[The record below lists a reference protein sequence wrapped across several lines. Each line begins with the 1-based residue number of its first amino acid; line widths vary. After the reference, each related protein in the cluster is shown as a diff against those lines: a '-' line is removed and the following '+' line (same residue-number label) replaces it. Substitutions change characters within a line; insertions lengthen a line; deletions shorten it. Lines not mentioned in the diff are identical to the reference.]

1 MIVIGTIT
9 FSEDLAND
17 VAECYATLPPI
28 PDFVA
33 VKGTYVYKKDGE
45 DIRAFAIFDFD
56 ESRIDDATDYFKAR
70 YTAFS
75 KVTGLQS
82 KIEEWMDVED
92 ALKIVEEG
100 DFSISTLSTGKF
112 F

>member
-9 FSEDLAND
+9 FAEELAND
-17 VAECYATLPPI
+17 VAECYTTLPPI
-28 PDFVA
+28 PAFIST
-33 VKGTYVYKKDGE
+33 KGTYVYKTEGE
-45 DIRAFAIFDFD
+45 PIRAFAIFEFD
-56 ESRIDDATDYFKAR
+56 ESRIDDATDYFKSR

-75 KVTGLQS
+75 KVEGLQS
-82 KIEEWMDVED
+82 TVEEWLSVEE

-100 DFSISTLSTGKF
+100 EFSVSTLSTGKF

>member
-17 VAECYATLPPI
+17 VAETYGTLPPI
-28 PDFVA
+28 PDFVT
-33 VKGTYVYKKDGE
+33 VKGTYVYKTEGE
-45 DIRAFAIFDFD
+45 DIRAFAIFEFD

-70 YTAFS
+70 YAAFS
-75 KVTGLQS
+75 KVAGLQS
-82 KIEEWMDVED
+82 KVEEWLDVED
-92 ALKIVEEG
+92 ALKVVEEG
-100 DFSISTLSTGKF
+100 EFSVSTLSTGSF